1 MMHNDAHQPSRQP
14 WKMRGVVAI
23 LFILSGCIDMAPG
36 QGQVLNTETNLP
48 IEDVEVR
55 FDCQVGANIEG
66 FRTLR
71 IVSVLTDKQG
81 IFRFTRKDLRG
92 CQFGTLTAR
101 KDGYVNLSGADQVY
115 ESMNRAHGFW
125 LAPQAEAAMRKL
137 KNLHASTIKT
147 KANEKTF
154 PFSEGPKVV
163 YSQLFYR
170 FVMSKSIAKT
180 ERERQFVIDNY
191 CSRLIEQY
199 AQLSIEDKEALPKQR
214 EWVSTEP
221 SMTQVTV
228 NHEREVLG
236 TCRGVV
242 AP

>member
-1 MMHNDAHQPSRQP
+1 MMHNNAHQPSRQF
-14 WKMRGVVAI
+14 WKIRCILTI
-23 LFILSGCIDMAPG
+23 LFILSGCNDMAPG

-48 IEDVEVR
+48 IEGVEVR
-55 FDCQVGANIEG
+55 FDCQVGANVESV
-66 FRTLR
+66 RTLR

-81 IFRFTRKDLRG
+81 IFRFTREDLRG

-115 ESMNRAHGFW
+115 ESMNRNHGFY
-125 LAPQAEAAMRKL
+125 LAPQTEAAMRKL
-137 KNLHASTIKT
+137 KNLYASTIKT
-147 KANEKTF
+147 KANEKTY

-180 ERERQFVIDNY
+180 EREHQFVIDNY

-199 AQLSIEDKEALPKQR
+199 AQLSIEDKEAVARQR
-214 EWVSTEP
+214 EWVHTEP
-221 SMTQVTV
+221 TMTQVTV
-228 NHEREVLG
+228 NHEKEVLG
-236 TCRGVV
+236 TCR
-242 AP
+242 